1 MKGRRHVPVL
11 RAAGEVPRRV
21 GRVGDLD
28 SALDGDGPLP
38 QDVHEPLGL
47 HQVDGQAALNL
58 RASQDSHA
66 GGQATEKLVQWVAD
80 ISILMLTIRCCA

>member
-1 MKGRRHVPVL
+1 MIS
-11 RAAGEVPRRV
+11 RRV
-21 GRVGDLD
+21 RRIRDLD
-28 SALDGDGPLP
+28 SALNGDRSLP

-58 RASQDSHA
+58 RAPQDSHA